1 MQEPSNNIL
10 TNFVKKSKRFLFSY
24 HRIPSQLKETN
35 IIPILKNS
43 KKPAIK
49 WEAYEKERYIDIKK
63 LEKWEGNFAT
73 ICGETSSDLIVVDF
87 DSPQL
92 YEKFFSDIN
101 TLTIKTPHGGYHL
114 YFYDKTIER
123 KILGYRG
130 YPIDIIAN
138 GGYVL
143 IPPSSIDGK
152 AYEVIKDV
160 EILKTDVLSLLNS
173 RLPKVE
179 RETNIEEL
187 KRRIDISEVVKG
199 YVQPAYIG
207 KNYWQALCP
216 FHQETHPSFT
226 VYKDSYYCFGCGEYG
241 DVINFIMKIENL
253 SFKGAVNFLCEKY
266 SLPSPFKE
274 KKNLTH
280 KAEKQAEEQTQP
292 AQEKGIYAS
301 FIALEEKIFLEI
313 RKKEGEYCFAYLD
326 EGKIKFA
333 DKVEIGGKTYLPRPL
348 PKMEGKEVNLV
359 GLPDEGIL
367 EAKLLSPEELFN
379 KIFNHFNKYI
389 DLSPLDL
396 QLCVYYDIFTWF
408 YLKTNT
414 LGYLRFIGDTGKGK
428 SRSLQVVGDI
438 SFYPVY
444 AGGCSTFSGIVRQQ
458 EKWKG
463 TLIID
468 EADFPSGKENQII
481 KYLNLGFEKGKIF
494 IMSDKKNPRR
504 QDFFDPFSPK
514 IMAMREPFKD
524 NATEGRVLSISPY
537 ETQREDIPIIL
548 PENYRKEVQ
557 EIRNELALF
566 TLYHW
571 EKIDGEK
578 MIEFKDLEIEPRLK
592 QLAMPLSIIFQIW
605 EEGIPHFREY
615 LVKRQK
621 ELKKT
626 RAQSWEGTVVNLVLS
641 IAKGEEDLSSE
652 FGEYYSPSKEISA
665 ITPSMVAKTLKTSPK
680 MVTTTLASVGFEVE
694 VRKITIH
701 KGERK
706 INKTVRAYCIPNEK
720 TWREIIFRY
729 YLPEEGEEEI
739 PIIPEV
745 LKAKKFVAD
754 MEKPKEKPFS
764 LIRSFN
770 QTCICGCNEWRIENN
785 QLLEGFFVTA
795 YCLNCNRQKM
805 LILENFE
812 QLSPNKVDENEIPF

>member
-280 KAEKQAEEQTQP
+280 KAEKQAEEQI
-292 AQEKGIYAS
+292 QEKGIYAS
-301 FIALEEKIFLEI
+301 FIALKEEIFLEI
-313 RKKEGEYCFAYLD
+313 RKKEGEYCFAFFD
-326 EGKIKFA
+326 EGKIKLA
-333 DKVEIGGKTYLPRPL
+333 NKVEIGGKTYLPRPL
-348 PKMEGKEVNLV
+348 PKIEGEEIAFV
-359 GLPDEGIL
+359 GMPDEKIL
-367 EAKLLSPEELFN
+367 EARLLTPEALFN
-379 KIFNHFNKYI
+379 KIFKHLSKYI
-389 DLSPLDL
+389 DLPPLDME
-396 QLCVYYDIFTWF
+396 LCAYYILFTWF
-408 YLKTNT
+408 YPKVKT
-414 LGYLRFIGDTGKGK
+414 LAYLRFLGDTGKGK
-428 SRSLQVVGDI
+428 SRCLKIVGDI

-444 AGGCSTFSGIVRQQ
+444 ASGCSTFSGIARQQ
-458 EKWKG
+458 EKWRG

-468 EADFPSGKENQII
+468 EADFPGGKENQII
-481 KYLNLGFEKGKIF
+481 KYLNLGFEAENF
-494 IMSDKKNPRR
+494 FVMSDKRNPKK
-504 QDFFDPFSPK
+504 QEFFNPFSPK

-524 NATEGRVLSISPY
+524 VALEGRLLSISPH
-537 ETQREDIPIIL
+537 ETQKKEIPIIL
-548 PENYRKEVQ
+548 PDEYEREVQ
-557 EIRNELALF
+557 ELRNELALF

-571 EKIDGEK
+571 KGIDGRNMDKFE
-578 MIEFKDLEIEPRLK
+578 DLEIEPRLK
-592 QLAMPLSIIFQIW
+592 QLAMPLSVIFQIW
-605 EEGIPHFREY
+605 KEGLSLFKEY
-615 LVKRQK
+615 LIKRQR
-621 ELKKT
+621 ELKKV

-652 FGEYYSPSKEISA
+652 FGEYYSPSQEISA
-665 ITPSMVAKTLKTSPK
+665 ITPSMVAKALKTSPK
-680 MVTTTLASVGFEVE
+680 IVTTTLTSVGFEVE
-694 VRKITIH
+694 KKWITLQKID
-701 KGERK
+701 KK
-706 INKTVRAYCIPNEK
+706 VKKVVRAYCVPDEK
-720 TWREIIFRY
+720 TWREIISRY
-729 YLPEEGEEEI
+729 YLPEGGEEKI
-739 PIIPEV
+739 PDIPKV
-745 LKAKKFVAD
+745 LKAKKFITDTAYEDDFTPEEENENKKLVLNIF
-754 MEKPKEKPFS
+754 EKISPDRE
-764 LIRSFN
+764 
-770 QTCICGCNEWRIENN
+770 GENN
-785 QLLEGFFVTA
+785 
-795 YCLNCNRQKM
+795 
-805 LILENFE
+805 
-812 QLSPNKVDENEIPF
+812 IPF